1 MTNQITTQTQLS
13 TFNFETHSIR
23 VIAINNEPWFLSVD
37 ICNALNI
44 ANSRDAISK
53 LDEDEYQTLNLK
65 DTVGLT
71 DSIAN
76 QVQSVGIVS
85 ESGMYTLILRCRE
98 AVKKGSVPHRFR
110 KWVTAEVLPQIRK
123 TGQYSQNNQQIA
135 PLAIEHKIE
144 QPQPLSDSELYTLA
158 KVWREVE
165 TMRYWL
171 NALQEPLKWLKSPY
185 VDDVLEAQTFRS
197 DIEDFRN
204 IVIKYSG
211 HIQKSSSPNTTIT
224 PFQQAIL
231 DLRKKWLRLNTGREI
246 IQPIF

>member
-1 MTNQITTQTQLS
+1 MTTQTQLS

-110 KWVTAEVLPQIRK
+110 KWVTAKVLPQIRK

-135 PLAIEHKIE
+135 PLVEPKITM
-144 QPQPLSDSELYTLA
+144 ELT
-158 KVWREVE
+158 
-165 TMRYWL
+165 
-171 NALQEPLKWLKSPY
+171 
-185 VDDVLEAQTFRS
+185 
-197 DIEDFRN
+197 
-204 IVIKYSG
+204 
-211 HIQKSSSPNTTIT
+211 
-224 PFQQAIL
+224 
-231 DLRKKWLRLNTGREI
+231 KKEWLRFASMWFALYNSLEVLATLEKPLRAIGSPFGTTAYTHATEYQTTLGVMKRILEPMLADFEVDPFEEAHYHKALTTLRQY
-246 IQPIF
+246 QPKGSSGLVRI

>member
-1 MTNQITTQTQLS
+1 MTTQTQLS

-123 TGQYSQNNQQIA
+123 TGQYLQNNQQIA
-135 PLAIEHKIE
+135 PLAEPKITM
-144 QPQPLSDSELYTLA
+144 ELT
-158 KVWREVE
+158 
-165 TMRYWL
+165 
-171 NALQEPLKWLKSPY
+171 
-185 VDDVLEAQTFRS
+185 
-197 DIEDFRN
+197 
-204 IVIKYSG
+204 
-211 HIQKSSSPNTTIT
+211 
-224 PFQQAIL
+224 
-231 DLRKKWLRLNTGREI
+231 KKEWLRFASMWFALYNSLEVLATLEKPLRAIGSPFGATAYTHATEYQTTLGVMKRILEPMLADFEVDPFEEAHTYKALTTLR
-246 IQPIF
+246 QY